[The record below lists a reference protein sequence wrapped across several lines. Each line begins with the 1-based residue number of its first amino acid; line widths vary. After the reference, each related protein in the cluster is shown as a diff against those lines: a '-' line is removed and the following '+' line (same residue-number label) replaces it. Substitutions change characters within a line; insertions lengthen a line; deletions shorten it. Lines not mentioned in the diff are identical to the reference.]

1 MSKYLDLLANPNA
14 RRRYCIELYP
24 YDRVAGAVRAVYL
37 SDDGF
42 VSAPADVPANTWF
55 APRLTQSIAIT
66 RSLWAEGRVGGQS
79 LPSYGLAVLA
89 NADHGLDYLAQ
100 LDFDGRRVVVLLGGD
115 DFDYADFGVVLDGT
129 VDGLEWG
136 DRTVSVRLR
145 DLQTLLDKPALTTRL
160 GGTGGWDGIAEQT
173 GRALPWAL
181 GRVRNAE
188 PVCVDPVNK
197 RYRSSWRAIAAIDRV
212 ADMGQPL
219 VIAADYP
226 TLADLDAAVTG
237 GAVLAGQVGI
247 CKDQAAFRLVSPPAG
262 LVTCDLRGDAVGG
275 YVETSAGLIRRVL
288 TVAGLTGFD
297 VSAFATLDV
306 AAPAALGLHISEDG
320 ATLAGA
326 CDQLADAVGAWWGMD
341 RSGAAVVG
349 RLDAPA
355 GEPVAWYGEGEI
367 LSYERVATKVPLW
380 RLTLGYQRN
389 WRPMADGDLAAPY
402 RAGGGQATA
411 GAWYREE
418 WRLTAPAADAAVQT
432 RHLLASDERIDTL
445 IDAAA
450 DAAAECTRRHG
461 LLKADRDVYRVVV
474 KTQPFARQLGDVV
487 GLRLPRYNLGAGKAF
502 ILIGTQEDARTS
514 RVVMEVWG

>member
-24 YDRVAGAVRAVYL
+24 YDRVAGAVRAIYL
-37 SDDGF
+37 SDDGY
-42 VSAPADVPANTWF
+42 VSAPTDTPANTWF
-55 APRLTQSIAIT
+55 APRLTQSITIT
-66 RSLWAEGRVGGQS
+66 RSLWAEGRVGGRS
-79 LPSYGLAVLA
+79 LPAYGLTVLA

-100 LDFDGRRVVVLLGGD
+100 LDFDGRSVVVRLGGD
-115 DFDYADFGVVLDGT
+115 DFAYGDFGAVLSGT
-129 VDGLEWG
+129 ADGLEWG
-136 DRTVSVRLR
+136 ERTVSVRLR
-145 DLQTLLDKPALTTRL
+145 DLQTLLDKPALATRL
-160 GGTGGWDGIAEQT
+160 GGTGGWDGITDQT

-181 GRVRNAE
+181 GRVRGAE
-188 PVCVDPVNK
+188 PICVDPVNK
-197 RYRSSWRAIAAIDRV
+197 RYRVSWRAVSAIDQV

-237 GAVLAGQVGI
+237 GAVPAGQVGT
-247 CKDQAAFRLVSPPAG
+247 CKAQAALRLTSPPAG
-262 LVTCDLRGDAVGG
+262 LITCDLRGDAVGG
-275 YVETSAGLIRRVL
+275 YVDTAAGLLRRVV
-288 TVAGLTGFD
+288 TAAGITTTDDAAFD
-297 VSAFATLDV
+297 ALGA
-306 AAPAALGLHISEDG
+306 AAPAALGLYISDDG

-326 CDQLADAVGAWWGMD
+326 CDQLADAVGGWWGMD

-355 GEPVAWYGEGEI
+355 GEPAAWYDDGDI
-367 LSYERVATKVPLW
+367 LSFERIATKVPLW

-389 WRPMADGDLAAPY
+389 WRPMSDSDLAAPY

-418 WRLTAPAADAAVQT
+418 WRLTVPVADAAVQT
-432 RHLLASDERIDTL
+432 RHLLATDERIDTL

-450 DAAAECTRRHG
+450 DAAAECARRHG

-474 KTQPFARQLGDVV
+474 KTQPFARRLGDIV
-487 GLRLPRYNLGAGKAF
+487 GLRLPRYNLSAGKAF
-502 ILIGTQEDARTS
+502 VLIGTQEDARTN